1 MATALAPRAKTA
13 HHVPLFRMN
22 TVPPN
27 FNAKPFAY
35 HQEITLEIETLTNLG
50 IGLGRVDGWVV
61 MVAFALPGE
70 TVRAS
75 VFRNRANYSE
85 ADIVEVLKPS
95 PSRVSP
101 ECPLF
106 GVCGGCQYQNLA
118 YPEQLLWKERQV
130 REALA
135 RIGGLPDAVVRHTHP
150 SPRPYHYRAKLTP
163 HYEPPRRDGAFP
175 IGFLRAGSKRAL
187 VDVPQCPIATEA
199 VNAALPKVRADL
211 TAHAA
216 KLKRGGTVL
225 LRETREGVVTDPG
238 NLVSA
243 EVAGTKFQFT
253 AGDFFQNNPFILPE
267 LVDYALAEAAAG
279 GARNLL
285 DVYCG
290 VGVFA
295 LCGRSQFEHCLGVE
309 VNADA
314 VRRAQSNAA
323 LNHAANCEFLAGA
336 AEAIFARAKFPPT
349 ETAVLLDPPRA
360 GCDEPFLRQ
369 LLAYGPARI
378 VYVSCDPATQARDLK
393 ILVAGSYQLH
403 HAQPFDFFPQT
414 RHIECVATLVKAG

>member
-1 MATALAPRAKTA
+1 
-13 HHVPLFRMN
+13 MN
-22 TVPPN
+22 SIPAN

-61 MVAFALPGE
+61 MAPFALPGE
-70 TVRAS
+70 TVRAR

-85 ADIVEVLKPS
+85 ADVVEVIKPS
-95 PSRVSP
+95 PLRVKP

-118 YPEQLLWKERQV
+118 YSEQLVWKQRQV

-135 RIGGLPDAVVRHTHP
+135 RIGGLPEAEVRPTHP
-150 SPRPYHYRAKLTP
+150 SPKPYHYRSKLTP
-163 HYEPPRRDGAFP
+163 HYEPPRRDGAFS

-187 VDVPQCPIATEA
+187 LDVPQCPIATKA
-199 VNAALPKVRADL
+199 INVALPGVRAEL
-211 TAHAA
+211 AARAA
-216 KLKRGGTVL
+216 KLKRGGTLL
-225 LRETREGVVTDPG
+225 LRETHEGIVTDPA

-243 EVAGTKFQFT
+243 KIGETNFQFT

-267 LVDYALAEAAAG
+267 LVEYALGEAVAG

-295 LCGRSQFEHCLGVE
+295 LCGRKKFERCLGIE

-314 VRRAQSNAA
+314 VRRAQANAA
-323 LNHAANCEFLAGA
+323 LNHAVNCEFRAGA
-336 AEAIFARAKFPPT
+336 AEAIFAGATFPASQ
-349 ETAVLLDPPRA
+349 TAAILDPPRA
-360 GCDEPFLRQ
+360 GCDEAFLAQ
-369 LLAYGPARI
+369 LINYGPARV

-393 ILVAGSYQLH
+393 ILVAGGYRFL

-414 RHIECVATLVKAG
+414 RHIEDVVTLSSSAI